1 MAASAHFFSADS
13 ASPARARS
21 WVSRVL
27 AGWSVP
33 EDKRSDVL
41 LVVSELATNAVMHAH
56 SEFVVVIR
64 EAPDVLGV
72 AVADDDDVHV
82 PETKTPSPK
91 QPDGRGMRIV
101 QKLARLS
108 GVLPVPGDGKV
119 VWAQLAR

>member
-1 MAASAHFFSADS
+1 MAASARFFSADD
-13 ASPARARS
+13 ASPGRARQ

-27 AGWSVP
+27 ACWSVP

-64 EAPDVLGV
+64 EAPDVLGI
-72 AVADDDDVHV
+72 AVADDDTHI

-91 QPDGRGMRIV
+91 QVGGRGMRIV
-101 QKLARLS
+101 QTVARLS
-108 GVLPVPGDGKV
+108 GVARVPGDGKV
-119 VWAQLAR
+119 VWARLAR

>member
-1 MAASAHFFSADS
+1 MVASARFFSADD
-13 ASPARARS
+13 ASPGRARR

-27 AGWSVP
+27 ACWSVP

-64 EAPDVLGV
+64 EAPDVLGI
-72 AVADDDDVHV
+72 AVADDAAEV
-82 PETKTPSPK
+82 PEVQTPSPK
-91 QPDGRGMRIV
+91 QVGGRGMRIV

-108 GVLPVPGDGKV
+108 GVEPVPGDGKV